1 MASSSILDLF
11 RTSVERTPSQLA
23 VDEGNDFGLSYRQ
36 LDVESSRLAGRLRNV
51 GIDKWKPIPLLA
63 SSCSDMVVGVLGI
76 LKAGASYVPV
86 DRAQWP
92 QEKVDY
98 VLKRVEANVIVYTG
112 DRPDIRNRQV
122 KCVAVERAKDWD
134 ASHTAVSQCHDCH
147 TDTMCVIFTSG
158 TTDKPKGVILT
169 HHSVLNL
176 VSSPPFNFGVLPGD
190 RLLLVLSIAF
200 DGK

>member
-1 MASSSILDLF
+1 MASNSILDLF

-23 VDEGNDFGLSYRQ
+23 VDEGSDFGLSYRQ
-36 LDVESSRLAGRLRNV
+36 LDLESSRLASHLRNV
-51 GIDKWKPIPLLA
+51 GIDKRKPIPLLA

-122 KCVAVERAKDWD
+122 RCVSVEKAKDWD
-134 ASHTAVSQCHDCH
+134 ASDTAVSRCYHCQ

-158 TTDKPKGVILT
+158 TTDKPKGVVLT

-176 VSSPPFNFGVLPGD
+176 VSSPQFNFGVLPGD